1 MGSEDLEGIPDAG
14 RPVGKLEEEMIPGCA
29 DEGVLEFSHA
39 AALMSDG
46 GNDRDAQSIFQCGE
60 VDVESLGLSFV
71 DEVGGDDDRDE
82 KRGGLEGGE
91 EGALELRGLGHAEN
105 DIGTG
110 LAPGSA
116 KDIEGDLF
124 IGGDGVEAV
133 GAGEVDAEEIH
144 AVMREAAFFA
154 FDGDA
159 GVVADALA
167 VAGETVEERGFSRVR
182 LTDEGDAQET

>member
-1 MGSEDLEGIPDAG
+1 MGCEDLQGTLDAG
-14 RPVGKLEEEMIPGCA
+14 RPFGKFEEEVVASRA
-29 DEGVLEFSHA
+29 DQGVFEFTHA

-60 VDVESLGLSFV
+60 VDVESLGLCFV

-82 KRGGLEGGE
+82 KRSSLEGGE

-105 DIGTG
+105 DIGTR

-133 GAGEVDAEEIH
+133 GAGEVNAEEIH
-144 AVMREAAFFA
+144 AVMGEAAFFA

-159 GVVADALA
+159 GIVADALA
-167 VAGETVEERGFSRVR
+167 VAGEAVEERGFSRVR
-182 LTDEGDAQET
+182 LADEGDAQET